1 MDCSICNE
9 FYDENE
15 HKPHSLNPCG
25 HYFCIK
31 CIQSLENR
39 SCPKCRG
46 DIQSIIVNFA
56 ILDMLNDA
64 ARPKTS
70 KSSNPIRES
79 KIFQSLD
86 NVLSEMNELDQSLTN
101 TYEKRISEIE
111 TSVNNM
117 KAEIQ
122 KDTEQ
127 KMNALLCDN
136 QKLMSLLDLKKRL
149 LLGDLKE

>member
-1 MDCSICNE
+1 
-9 FYDENE
+9 
-15 HKPHSLNPCG
+15 
-25 HYFCIK
+25 
-31 CIQSLENR
+31 
-39 SCPKCRG
+39 
-46 DIQSIIVNFA
+46 
-56 ILDMLNDA
+56 MLNDA

-86 NVLSEMNELDQSLTN
+86 NVLCEMDELEQSLTS

-136 QKLMSLLDLKKRL
+136 
-149 LLGDLKE
+149 